1 MTNSL
6 RLNPPVFIDATSAVS
21 LEIPKKNIVNVV
33 ICSAGTALLGSHGAV
48 RVDGPP
54 QPNRAALRC
63 AALAA
68 ADSGP
73 PREAAERRCVQT
85 LNSAWQPS
93 AGSVGRPTL

>member
-48 RVDGPP
+48 RVDEPP
-54 QPNRAALRC
+54 QPCC